1 VSLLDAL
8 LDATVVR
15 SFDRAGFA
23 RHARRFDASDLDVD
37 LSGQA
42 ALVTGGNSGIGLA
55 TARGLAQLGADVWLL
70 CRDRARG
77 EAAAAEIGPRARV
90 ATVDVSDLRSVDAV
104 VAQLPRQVHA
114 LVHNAGVLLDARVLS
129 AQGFEQ
135 TVATHLIGPWALT
148 RRLAD
153 RMGPGARLIWVAS
166 GGMYPVRLDP
176 VALFDPPSPFDGV
189 TAYAQC
195 KRAQV
200 ALTPAL
206 ADRYPSWS
214 VQAMHPGWAD
224 TPAVASSL
232 PRFHAWTRGILRTPA
247 QGADTVVWLA
257 AAAAPTRVH
266 GGFWFD
272 RAQVDPHPLP
282 WTRSRPG
289 DLDAVV
295 ARLDAMT
302 A

>member
-1 VSLLDAL
+1 MSLLDTL

-15 SFDRAGFA
+15 SFDRSGFY
-23 RHARRFDASDLDVD
+23 RHARRFEPTDLDVD
-37 LSGQA
+37 LTGRVV
-42 ALVTGGNSGIGLA
+42 LVTGGNSGIGLA
-55 TARGLAQLGADVWLL
+55 TARGLAQRGADVWLL

-77 EAAAAEIGPRARV
+77 EAAATEIGPRARV
-90 ATVDVSDLRSVDAV
+90 AQVDVSDLRSVDAV
-104 VAQLPRQVHA
+104 VGQLPARIDV
-114 LVHNAGVLLDARVLS
+114 LVHNAGVLLDARRES
-129 AQGFEQ
+129 PQGHEL

-153 RMGPGARLIWVAS
+153 RMGAGARLIWVAS

-176 VALFDPPSPFDGV
+176 GALFDPPTPFDGV
-189 TAYAQC
+189 AAYAQC

-200 ALTPAL
+200 EVTTAL
-206 ADRYPSWS
+206 AARWPSWS

-232 PRFHAWTRGILRTPA
+232 PRFHAWTRRILRTPA
-247 QGADTVVWLA
+247 EGADTVVWLA
-257 AAAAPTRVH
+257 AARAPTEVC

-282 WTRSRPG
+282 WTRTRPG

-302 A
+302 G